1 MLHYGQ
7 VHNENY
13 VKLSYQ
19 YLKTSNVERNSSL
32 LRIQL
37 SEKFA

>member
-1 MLHYGQ
+1 MLHYGH
-7 VHNENY
+7 VHNDNY

-19 YLKTSNVERNSSL
+19 YLKTSNVERKENPSL

-37 SEKFA
+37 SSN